1 MKFGSIKTKNSRI
14 PVLPRLAWRKRR
26 LASLRKSGMVLVG
39 LVFSGFVLAQIP
51 YSEGKVY
58 VCPLAKSIKEINP
71 RCQCRIDL
79 ILGETVKSNCPLNGK
94 SYEMTLTITE
104 HEGKEYFAILEF
116 ESGGAGVNFKPEAQ
130 ILAPSQALVGQ
141 NILFDGSKS
150 FDENEDSLD
159 FLWDFGDKN
168 SSQGEK
174 VFHSFERAGEYTITL
189 KVSDGMDVSFATFTL
204 KVLPSQNFSGG
215 KIAFY
220 EKKEKKEE
228 TEIEKKE
235 RIEKEEKAK
244 EIADTPLKEK
254 EIFEKPKEKEV
265 EKITKILKIEKPE
278 KEKEPAKESAPSKEN
293 ERKEKEKKPEQKIFS
308 QNFPSLFLASL
319 KETILNPKVF
329 LFLIF
334 SVFLLT
340 ILLVRKIKLRS
351 K

>member
-1 MKFGSIKTKNSRI
+1 M
-14 PVLPRLAWRKRR
+14 
-26 LASLRKSGMVLVG
+26 
-39 LVFSGFVLAQIP
+39 
-51 YSEGKVY
+51 
-58 VCPLAKSIKEINP
+58 
-71 RCQCRIDL
+71 
-79 ILGETVKSNCPLNGK
+79 
-94 SYEMTLTITE
+94 
-104 HEGKEYFAILEF
+104 
-116 ESGGAGVNFKPEAQ
+116 
-130 ILAPSQALVGQ
+130 
-141 NILFDGSKS
+141 
-150 FDENEDSLD
+150 EDS
-159 FLWDFGDKN
+159 F
-168 SSQGEK
+168 S
-174 VFHSFERAGEYTITL
+174 
-189 KVSDGMDVSFATFTL
+189 TFTL

-235 RIEKEEKAK
+235 RKEKEEKAK

-278 KEKEPAKESAPSKEN
+278 KEKNPTKESVPSKEN
-293 ERKEKEKKPEQKIFS
+293 ERKEKEKEKEKKPEQKIFS

-319 KETILNPKVF
+319 IETVFNPKIF